1 MGKMSP
7 KAPSLPP
14 PPPPIPEKKSVAE
27 VKAKKQDCRAIF
39 GEAAHTRGLG
49 ATINTSGTGEPK
61 ARLRHNVQR
70 FSATNT

>member
-14 PPPPIPEKKSVAE
+14 PPTPIPGEEISRRGQSQEAGG
-27 VKAKKQDCRAIF
+27 RAYC
-39 GEAAHTRGLG
+39 TRPPRPWRHDQHFRQ
-49 ATINTSGTGEPK
+49 EPK